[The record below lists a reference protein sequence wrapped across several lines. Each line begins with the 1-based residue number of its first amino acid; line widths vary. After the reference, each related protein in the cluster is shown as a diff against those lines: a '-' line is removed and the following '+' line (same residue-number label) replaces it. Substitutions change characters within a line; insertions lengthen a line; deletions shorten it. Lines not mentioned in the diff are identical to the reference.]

1 MTQTP
6 EQIAAGLTETMR
18 EMTRGLSDG
27 FCTETAP
34 ERALNAQTKGT
45 LDDR

>member
-1 MTQTP
+1 MTPTP
-6 EQIAAGLTETMR
+6 EKIAAKQVPKR

-34 ERALNAQTKGT
+34 ERALNAQTKGAP
-45 LDDR
+45 DDR